1 MISGGNVAGYPG
13 LAIQRDV
20 NIPYYEQLKRLIVQQ
35 IAADGLEPGHLLP
48 SEGEL
53 CERYGVS
60 RTVVRQAVGDL
71 VNEGVLQ
78 RMRGK
83 GTFVGRPKL
92 REQFIESTV
101 GFFEDLTAHGQT
113 VASVVL
119 SLDLVSATE
128 KVAKALEMETGEQC
142 IELSRVRSVNGDVV
156 ALANSYINSS
166 DTRLL
171 TDLRSADL
179 TTASL
184 YRFLEERWNMRIES
198 GHRSLEGTTAKGVV
212 ARVLELRQG
221 APLLYIESVGRDARG
236 VPVEHFQAWHRADR
250 TRLEMDVVRE
260 KRSAL
265 IAHTGEQPR

>member
-1 MISGGNVAGYPG
+1 MAGYPG

-35 IAADGLEPGHLLP
+35 IAADGLEPGDLLP

-71 VNEGVLQ
+71 VTEGLLQ

-101 GFFEDLTAHGQT
+101 GFFEDLTARGET
-113 VASVVL
+113 VESVVL
-119 SLDLVSATE
+119 SLDLVPATA
-128 KVAKALEMETGEQC
+128 KVAKALDIDAGSQC
-142 IELSRVRSVNGDVV
+142 IELSRVRSVNGEVV
-156 ALANSYINSS
+156 
-166 DTRLL
+166 
-171 TDLRSADL
+171 DL
-179 TTASL
+179 TSLSL
-184 YRFLEERWNMRIES
+184 YRFLEEHWNMRIES
-198 GHRSLEGTTAKGVV
+198 GHRSLEATTAKGVV
-212 ARVLELRQG
+212 ARVLELRVG
-221 APLLYIESVGRDARG
+221 SPVLYIESVGRDSRS

-265 IAHTGEQPR
+265 IAHT

>member
-1 MISGGNVAGYPG
+1 VAGYPR

-35 IAADGLEPGHLLP
+35 IAADGLEPGDLLP

-53 CERYGVS
+53 CDRYGVS

-71 VNEGVLQ
+71 VGDGLLQ

-83 GTFVGRPKL
+83 GTFVGRAKL

-101 GFFEDLTAHGQT
+101 GFFEHLTARGQT
-113 VASVVL
+113 VQSVVL
-119 SLDLVSATE
+119 SLDLAPATA
-128 KVAKALEMETGEQC
+128 KVAEALGTETGSPC
-142 IELSRVRSVNGDVV
+142 IALSRVRSANGDVV

-166 DTRLL
+166 DPDLL
-171 TDLRSADL
+171 ADVRSADL
-179 TTASL
+179 TNASL
-184 YRFLEERWNMRIES
+184 YRFLEERWDMRIES
-198 GHRSLEGTTAKGVV
+198 GHRSLEATTAKGKV
-212 ARVLELRQG
+212 ARVLELRPG
-221 APLLYIESVGRDARG
+221 APVLYIESVGRDSGG

-265 IAHTGEQPR
+265 VANS

>member
-1 MISGGNVAGYPG
+1 VAGYPG
-13 LAIQRDV
+13 RAIQRDV

-35 IAADGLEPGHLLP
+35 INSDGLQPGDLLP

-71 VNEGVLQ
+71 ASEGLLQ

-101 GFFEDLTAHGQT
+101 GFFEDPTARGRT
-113 VASVVL
+113 VESAVL
-119 SLDLVSATE
+119 SLDLVPASA
-128 KVAKALEMETGEQC
+128 KVAKALDTDAGTSC

-156 ALANSYINSS
+156 ALAHSYINSS
-166 DTRLL
+166 DPGLL
-171 TDLRSADL
+171 ADLRAADL
-179 TTASL
+179 TNASL
-184 YRFLEERWNMRIES
+184 YRFLEDRWNMRIES
-198 GHRSLEGTTAKGVV
+198 GHRSLEASTAKGKV
-212 ARVLELRQG
+212 ARVLELRPG
-221 APLLYIESVGRDARG
+221 APVLYIESVGRDARG
-236 VPVEHFQAWHRADR
+236 VPVEHFQAWYRADR
-250 TRLEMDVVRE
+250 TRLEMDVIRE

-265 IAHTGEQPR
+265 IAHN

>member
-1 MISGGNVAGYPG
+1 MMSAGGTMAGYPG

-35 IAADGLEPGHLLP
+35 IAADGLEPGDLLP

-71 VNEGVLQ
+71 VTEGLLQ

-101 GFFEDLTAHGQT
+101 GFFEDLTARGET
-113 VASVVL
+113 VESVVL
-119 SLDLVSATE
+119 SLELVPATA
-128 KVAKALEMETGEQC
+128 KVAKALDIDAGSQC
-142 IELSRVRSVNGDVV
+142 IELSRVRSVNGEVV

-166 DTRLL
+166 DARLL
-171 TDLRSADL
+171 KDLRSVDL
-179 TTASL
+179 TSLSL
-184 YRFLEERWNMRIES
+184 YRFLEEHWNMRIES
-198 GHRSLEGTTAKGVV
+198 GHRSLEATTAKGVV
-212 ARVLELRQG
+212 ARVLELRVG
-221 APLLYIESVGRDARG
+221 SPVLYIESVGRDSRS

-265 IAHTGEQPR
+265 IAHT

>member
-1 MISGGNVAGYPG
+1 

-20 NIPYYEQLKRLIVQQ
+20 NIPYYEQLKGLIVQQ
-35 IAADGLEPGHLLP
+35 IAADGLEPGDLLP

-71 VNEGVLQ
+71 VSEGLLQ
-78 RMRGK
+78 RMRGR
-83 GTFVGRPKL
+83 GTFIGRPKL

-101 GFFEDLTAHGQT
+101 GFFEDLTARGQT
-113 VASVVL
+113 VESKVL
-119 SLDLVSATE
+119 SLDLVPATA
-128 KVAKALEMETGEQC
+128 KVSKALDIETGTRC
-142 IELSRVRSVNGDVV
+142 IELSRVRSVNGDVA

-166 DTRLL
+166 DTGLL
-171 TDLRSADL
+171 ADLRSADL
-179 TTASL
+179 TSASL

-198 GHRSLEGTTAKGVV
+198 GHRSLEATTAKAAV
-212 ARVLELRQG
+212 ARVLELRPG
-221 APLLYIESVGRDARG
+221 APVLYIESVGRDAQG
-236 VPVEHFQAWHRADR
+236 MPVEHFQAWHRADR

-265 IAHTGEQPR
+265 IAHS